1 MSCAHRANILDGYM
15 LKSLDLLPLGNQ
27 IEATPDRM
35 MMHRCYGD
43 KVCLF
48 TMAGKHHPVH
58 HEYVVLGQHNPESHS
73 QNAALEALD
82 KLGVKYVRA
91 LHPIG
96 AHKLSIIRG
105 PNISHRSAKIEGAI
119 VVSHMS
125 TVTDETVEHMM
136 AFRNATAEPLGRPYD
151 VVVRAT
157 GVPCK

>member
-1 MSCAHRANILDGYM
+1 M

-27 IEATPDRM
+27 IQATPDRM

-48 TMAGKHHPVH
+48 NMAGKQHPVH
-58 HEYVVLGQHNPESHS
+58 HEYVVLGKHNPESPS
-73 QNAALEALD
+73 QNAALEVLD

-91 LHPIG
+91 PHPIG
-96 AHKLSIIRG
+96 AHKLSVIRG

-125 TVTDETVEHMM
+125 TVTDETS
-136 AFRNATAEPLGRPYD
+136 L
-151 VVVRAT
+151 
-157 GVPCK
+157 